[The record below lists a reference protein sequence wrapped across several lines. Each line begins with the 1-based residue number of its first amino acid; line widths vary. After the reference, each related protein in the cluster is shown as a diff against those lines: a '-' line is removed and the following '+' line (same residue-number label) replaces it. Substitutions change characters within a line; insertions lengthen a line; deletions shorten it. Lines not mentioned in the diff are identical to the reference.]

1 MQLGVRV
8 RMHYIPREAVRL
20 SVSDLRIEESLSFIV
35 YSSRPFI
42 LNPVSD
48 EITLRETSIVNWR

>member
-1 MQLGVRV
+1 
-8 RMHYIPREAVRL
+8 MHCIPREAVRL
-20 SVSDLRIEESLSFIV
+20 SASDLRIEESLSFIV